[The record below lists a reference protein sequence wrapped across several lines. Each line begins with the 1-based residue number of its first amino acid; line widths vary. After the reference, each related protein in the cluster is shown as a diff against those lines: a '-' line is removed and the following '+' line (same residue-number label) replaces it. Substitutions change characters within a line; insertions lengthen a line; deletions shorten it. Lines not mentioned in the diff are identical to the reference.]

1 MNKMS
6 TSYQTEL
13 WGCEAH
19 NTHDVIPE
27 RLEQLESS
35 VMVAEKPCMV
45 SGAGLKSQ
53 QRLVS
58 LRRVASGVPE
68 LTPEIVIFVTIC
80 MANCSWT

>member
-1 MNKMS
+1 MS

-35 VMVAEKPCMV
+35 VMVAEDHV
-45 SGAGLKSQ
+45 WF
-53 QRLVS
+53 
-58 LRRVASGVPE
+58 PE
-68 LTPEIVIFVTIC
+68 LD
-80 MANCSWT
+80 